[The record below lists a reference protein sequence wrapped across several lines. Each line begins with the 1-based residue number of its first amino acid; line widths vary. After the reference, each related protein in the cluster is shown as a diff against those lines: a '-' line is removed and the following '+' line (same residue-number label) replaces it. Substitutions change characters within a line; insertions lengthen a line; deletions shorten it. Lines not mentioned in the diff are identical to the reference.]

1 MTEIQPDSAEVET
14 IPAPSLNKRI
24 YVYRI
29 SNENDI
35 PWERT
40 VGQAHT
46 TGTGLLKVGETTK
59 PTARERIKQQL
70 NTAYPGLKGVEILL
84 DEPAQRADGTW
95 FGDRDVHRVM
105 KASGIHAIRA
115 SKRDSE
121 KFEATLDEVKAAL
134 VAVRNGTAFDSDRTL
149 DFPMRPEQEDAVA
162 QTAGYFLTHA
172 NASQSPKVLWNAKMR
187 FGKTFTTYQLAR
199 EMGFKRVLVLTY
211 KPAVQVAWRDDLLG
225 HVDFEGWHFV
235 DRNTPVAEA
244 ATLSSGEDP
253 LVWFASFQDLSGK
266 DLDGKIKAHNKQ
278 IHKTEWD
285 CIVLDEYHFGAW
297 RDSARDLY
305 DPTDKALAEVE
316 EPEDWVTEEDL
327 ELTSRHYL
335 YLSGT
340 PFRAI
345 TNGEFTEDAVFNWTY
360 VAEQRAKERWNPTD
374 GPNPYI
380 DLPAMKMYA
389 YEMGAPATEWADDG
403 EFNGFNLTE
412 YFKAQK
418 ADPKSKSKKIEP
430 GTYVFNDETRVKEF
444 LEMLRGKLTEQM
456 KVQLIGSGKKAPFP
470 YESADFS
477 DAIQHSV
484 WYMADV
490 ASCYAMRDMLQAHPN
505 FKTYEIHV
513 AAGPQAGMGAEAKPP
528 VEAAIK
534 KARSEGLS
542 GSITLSCGKLM
553 TGVTIREWGAILML
567 RSLKS
572 PESYF
577 QSAFRIQSP
586 WSYRKA
592 DGTVDV
598 QKDTVYV
605 FEFDPNRALGLVAE
619 YGMKLATTG
628 DTTPQEAIGDLMN
641 YLPIFQFSG
650 GQMRQLDAADVLNIA
665 TTGVG
670 ASALAARWNSPVLVD
685 VNEHTL
691 GALLEQPD
699 LLEALEQIEDFRNL
713 ANMAQQVVT
722 STKKLKKV
730 EREKGKSNFDD
741 DEKKEKSKTASLR
754 KQIREKLQKF
764 LAKIPVFMYITDFR
778 EESLKD
784 VIESL
789 DSELFTRVTGL
800 TVDDFRL
807 LNKIGVFNAQHMNAA
822 IYQFKSFENASLHY
836 ADETVLDESGTPVGL
851 WDTTIDASE
860 LGGEYDATGTP
871 TERPQV
877 EASSSEAPDVPRPQQ
892 PSATD
897 WLRARSQTAR

>member
-1 MTEIQPDSAEVET
+1 MSVLADDVFVDEGVEET
-14 IPAPSLNKRI
+14 VPAPAARKRV

-29 SNENDI
+29 TNENGT

-46 TGTGLLKVGETTK
+46 TGTGLLKVGETSK

-70 NTAYPGLKGVEILL
+70 NTPYPGLKGVEILL
-84 DEPAQRADGTW
+84 DELAQRADGTW
-95 FGDRDVHRVM
+95 FGDRDVHRVL
-105 KASGIHAIRA
+105 KASGVHAIRA

-134 VAVRNGTAFDSDRTL
+134 VAVRNGTAYDSQRTL

-162 QTAGYFLTHA
+162 QTAGYFLAHA
-172 NASQSPKVLWNAKMR
+172 EDSKGPKVLWNAKMR
-187 FGKTFTTYQLAR
+187 FGKTFTAYQLAR
-199 EMGFKRVLVLTY
+199 EMGFKRILVLTY
-211 KPAVQVAWRDDLLG
+211 KPAVQAAWRDDLLG

-235 DRNTPVAEA
+235 DRNTRVKEA
-244 ATLSSGEDP
+244 TKLSDGDDP
-253 LVWFASFQDLSGK
+253 LVWFASFQDITGK
-266 DLDGKIKAHNKQ
+266 DSDGKIKVHNET
-278 IHKTEWD
+278 IHLIDWD

-305 DPTDKALAEVE
+305 DPTDKAIAEAE

-327 ELTSRHYL
+327 GLTSRHYL

-345 TNGEFTEDAVFNWTY
+345 TNGEFTEDAVVNWTY
-360 VAEQRAKERWNPTD
+360 VDEQAAKEQWAPVD
-374 GPNPYI
+374 GQNPYI
-380 DLPAMKMYA
+380 DLPGMKMYA
-389 YEMGAPATEWADDG
+389 YEMGAGATEWAEDG
-403 EFNGFNLTE
+403 EFNGFSLTE
-412 YFKAQK
+412 YFKAQRSN
-418 ADPKSKSKKIEP
+418 PKSKSKKVER
-430 GTYVFNDETRVKEF
+430 GSYVFNDETRVKEF
-444 LEMLRGKLTEQM
+444 LEMLRGKLTGQL
-456 KVQLIGSGKKAPFP
+456 KVQLIGGGKKAPFP
-470 YESADFS
+470 YESADFA

-490 ASCYAMRDMLQAHPN
+490 ASCFAMRDMLEVHPY
-505 FKTYEIHV
+505 FKGFEIHV
-513 AAGPQAGMGAEAKPP
+513 AAGSKAGMGADAKPP
-528 VEAAIK
+528 VEEAIK
-534 KARSEGLS
+534 KARDEGRS

-577 QSAFRIQSP
+577 QAAFRIQSP
-586 WSYRKA
+586 WSYRQA

-598 QKDTVYV
+598 QKETVYV

-628 DTTPQEAIGDLMN
+628 DTTPQQAIGDLMN

-665 TTGVG
+665 TTGIG
-670 ASALAARWNSPVLVD
+670 ASALAARWNSPLLVD

-691 GALLEQPD
+691 SALLDHPD
-699 LLEALEQIEDFRNL
+699 LLAALEQIEDFRNL
-713 ANMAQQVVT
+713 ANMAQQVIT
-722 STKKLKKV
+722 STKNVKKV
-730 EREKGKSNFDD
+730 EREKGKNNLDD
-741 DEKKEKSKTASLR
+741 DEKREKKESNSVR

-764 LAKIPVFMYITDFR
+764 LAKIPVFMYVTDFR
-778 EESLKD
+778 EEALKH

-789 DSELFTRVTGL
+789 DSDLFTRVTGL

-807 LNKIGVFNAQHMNAA
+807 LNKIGVFNAQQMDAA
-822 IYQFKSFENASLHY
+822 IYQFKSFETASLHY
-836 ADETVLDESGTPVGL
+836 ADETVPDESGKHVGL

-860 LGGEYDATGTP
+860 LGGEFAN
-871 TERPQV
+871 
-877 EASSSEAPDVPRPQQ
+877 PDDDEV
-892 PSATD
+892 
-897 WLRARSQTAR
+897 